1 MCMYMDM
8 LEHVHIR
15 VTFSFFLYSA
25 TIASFLDSVNIGERL
40 VRFSYTVNI
49 ESLVGWF
56 LHSVNIEKLVGWFSD
71 TVNIEKLVSDFPIL
85 LI

>member
-1 MCMYMDM
+1 MDM

-25 TIASFLDSVNIGERL
+25 TIASFLDSVNIERL
-40 VRFSYTVNI
+40 VGWFSYTVNI
-49 ESLVGWF
+49 ERLVGWF
-56 LHSVNIEKLVGWFSD
+56 LHSVNIEKLV
-71 TVNIEKLVSDFPIL
+71 SDFPIQ

>member
-49 ESLVGWF
+49 ER
-56 LHSVNIEKLVGWFSD
+56 LVGWFSY
-71 TVNIEKLVSDFPIL
+71 TVNIEKLVSDFPIQ